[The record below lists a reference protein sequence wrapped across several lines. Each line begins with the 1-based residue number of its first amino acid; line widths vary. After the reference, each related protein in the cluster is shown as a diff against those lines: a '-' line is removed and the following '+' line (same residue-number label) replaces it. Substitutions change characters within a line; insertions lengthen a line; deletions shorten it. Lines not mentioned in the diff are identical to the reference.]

1 MKLVSFSES
10 DGPVRPGVLLDE
22 GDRIIDLT
30 TTGYADTLAVLSAG
44 VTSLQNG
51 SAYRAYAL
59 DDVRLH
65 APLANPP
72 RIFCIGLNY
81 RDHAIESGM
90 EIPKFPVVFFKM
102 TPSIVGP
109 GEAIVIPAITKE
121 PDYEAEFAFVI
132 FEEDV
137 AAFGFGQT
145 QGDLQHGE
153 QDFIEYAGGVQ
164 LAGGFEKQ
172 RQLLEVG
179 GFLRD
184 LNAGDLA

>member
-30 TTGYADTLAVLSAG
+30 TTGYAHTLGVLSAG

-102 TPSIVGP
+102 TP
-109 GEAIVIPAITKE
+109 
-121 PDYEAEFAFVI
+121 
-132 FEEDV
+132 
-137 AAFGFGQT
+137 
-145 QGDLQHGE
+145 
-153 QDFIEYAGGVQ
+153 
-164 LAGGFEKQ
+164 
-172 RQLLEVG
+172 
-179 GFLRD
+179 
-184 LNAGDLA
+184 